1 MSMILWQSAGGGGGG
16 GGGGGVCKH
25 RRNLQLLI
33 AAVNRNPRQATY
45 ISCGDSSG
53 KLNIRRGDRATID
66 ESTWP

>member
-1 MSMILWQSAGGGGGG
+1 MSMILWQSAG
-16 GGGGGVCKH
+16 VYSDCIH
-25 RRNLQLLI
+25 RHNLQLLI